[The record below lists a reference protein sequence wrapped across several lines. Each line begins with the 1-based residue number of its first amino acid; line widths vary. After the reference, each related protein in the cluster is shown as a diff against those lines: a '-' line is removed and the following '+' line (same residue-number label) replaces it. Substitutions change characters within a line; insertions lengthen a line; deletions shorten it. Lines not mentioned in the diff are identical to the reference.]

1 MRKAIAMKCNKKQ
14 FEAVKEKLEKF
25 SVESNQDLE
34 RLDYLTNNFGGNEY
48 RIGFCGHWNK
58 KANGRNCHETWN
70 EKVFLEA
77 CGIESMRK
85 PTLEEV
91 KEYFKNALEIESVQ
105 TGRKENITGLI
116 EEFDGEFYIVGGI
129 HGAKVWHK
137 GRGYAKILKTKTPS
151 FTITKEQIRTIE
163 SDGCAYVK
171 QWFPEVFK
179 KELEVGKWYKDEG
192 KFMFCFQG
200 IYSREHVSK
209 AYGFTRSGKW
219 HENLGIG
226 NDWEYKEATDQEVF
240 EALKNEAVKRGL
252 ADGVYIN
259 IINNYPHEHLVD
271 RITGKFDYE
280 EVPGG
285 RYEGKMA
292 LRDSDGNIIFIN
304 GQWATITPT
313 ITKEEAEEI
322 LGKKII

>member
-77 CGIESMRK
+77 CGIE
-85 PTLEEV
+85 T
-91 KEYFKNALEIESVQ
+91 
-105 TGRKENITGLI
+105 T
-116 EEFDGEFYIVGGI
+116 
-129 HGAKVWHK
+129 
-137 GRGYAKILKTKTPS
+137 